1 MPGGILLFTTAYA
14 TGLEHVEAKDVP
26 YVLQKNRQPP
36 TSNTGL
42 ERVEAEDVLYILQ
55 KNTQPPV
62 SKTHAA

>member
-26 YVLQKNRQPP
+26 YVLQNRQPP

-42 ERVEAEDVLYILQ
+42 ERVEAEDVLYIPQ
-55 KNTQPPV
+55 KNTQPPI
-62 SKTHAA
+62 SKTHPA